1 MAVTQEESRKHEKES
16 NVPVWES
23 AWKSKTSTQLLKLEP
38 PLEIALVSLETS
50 KGSGVCLG
58 PEGAGICLGRG
69 GAAV

>member
-16 NVPVWES
+16 NVPVRES